1 MNFKPM
7 ADRVLIEQDDTET
20 KTASGFFIPDSSVE
34 KANRGTV
41 IAVGPGKSTKDG
53 VIIPIPVVVD
63 QKVMFAPGAGIK
75 VKVAGREMLV
85 LKEEELIAIVE

>member
-53 VIIPIPVVVD
+53 VIMPIPVAVD